1 MSKPLD
7 KVFYDSSQ
15 MFYCSGKIGY
25 RWAVKTIEIA
35 AQNLLISH
43 TDTISLQEV
52 LDFFH
57 IEKDYERG
65 EVIFR
70 NVKNVMNR
78 LLPVTV
84 EDFTLAAEMFQ
95 RYPKAHP
102 RALLHS
108 AVMKNNKLDLICT
121 TFATGYEQIPV
132 VTRVNLMDKV
142 TH

>member
-1 MSKPLD
+1 MSKVLD
-7 KVFYDSSQ
+7 NVFYDSSQ

-35 AQNLLISH
+35 AQNLLVSH

-57 IEKDYERG
+57 YKKDYERG
-65 EVIFR
+65 EVIFK
-70 NVKNVMNR
+70 NVKEVMNKI
-78 LLPVTV
+78 LPVTV
-84 EDFTLAAEMFQ
+84 ADFDLAVDLFSKF
-95 RYPKAHP
+95 PTAHP

-108 AVMKNNKLDLICT
+108 AVMKNNKLDMICT
-121 TFATGYEQIPV
+121 TFATGYEQVPI

>member
-1 MSKPLD
+1 MNQPPD
-7 KVFYDSSQ
+7 NVFYDSSQ
-15 MFYCSGKIGY
+15 MFYCSGEIGY

-35 AQNLLISH
+35 AQNLLVSH

-57 IEKDYERG
+57 FSKDYERG
-65 EVIFR
+65 EVIFK
-70 NVKNVMNR
+70 NVKSLMNKV
-78 LLPVTV
+78 LPVTLA
-84 EDFTLAAEMFQ
+84 DFELAAELFAK
-95 RYPKAHP
+95 YPKVHP

-108 AVMKNNKLDLICT
+108 AVMKNNNLKMICT
-121 TFATGYEQIPV
+121 TFATGYEQIPI

>member
-1 MSKPLD
+1 MNKPLD
-7 KVFYDSSQ
+7 NVFYDSSQ
-15 MFYCSGKIGY
+15 MFFCSGRIGY

-43 TDTISLQEV
+43 TDTLCLQEV

-57 IEKDYERG
+57 YRRDYERG
-65 EVIFR
+65 EVIFK
-70 NVKNVMNR
+70 NVKNVMNKI
-78 LLPVTV
+78 LPVNV
-84 EDFTLAAEMFQ
+84 EDFDLAAGMYKQF
-95 RYPKAHP
+95 PTAHP

-108 AVMKNNKLDLICT
+108 AVMKNNNLDMICT
-121 TFATGYEQIPV
+121 TFATGYEQVPT

>member
-1 MSKPLD
+1 MNKELD
-7 KVFYDSSQ
+7 RVFFDSSQ

-43 TDTISLQEV
+43 TDTISMQEV

-57 IEKDYERG
+57 YNKDYERG
-65 EVIFR
+65 EIIFK
-70 NVKNVMNR
+70 NVKSVMNKI
-78 LLPVTV
+78 LPVTV
-84 EDFTLAAEMFQ
+84 KDFELAADMSKKN
-95 RYPKAHP
+95 PAAHP

-108 AVMKNNKLDLICT
+108 AVMKNNNLSMICT
-121 TFATGYEQIPV
+121 TFATGYEQVPS

>member
-1 MSKPLD
+1 MSQELE

-35 AQNLLISH
+35 AENLLISH

-57 IEKDYERG
+57 YIKDYERG
-65 EVIFR
+65 EVIFK
-70 NVKNVMNR
+70 NVKAVMNHV
-78 LLPVTV
+78 LPVTV
-84 EDFTLAAEMFQ
+84 ADFERSTELFAK
-95 RYPKAHP
+95 YPKAHP

-108 AVMKNNKLDLICT
+108 AVMKNNHIESICT
-121 TFATGYEQIPV
+121 TFATGYEQIPEV
-132 VTRVNLMDKV
+132 NRVNLMDKV
-142 TH
+142 KH